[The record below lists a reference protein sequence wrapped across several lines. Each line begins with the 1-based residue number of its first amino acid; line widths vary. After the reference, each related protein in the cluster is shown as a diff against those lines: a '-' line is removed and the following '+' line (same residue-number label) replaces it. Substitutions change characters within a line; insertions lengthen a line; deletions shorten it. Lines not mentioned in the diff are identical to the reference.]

1 MFNPQGYKAE
11 CNGNDFIII
20 MKDYYLETFNNET
33 IKKLCDKDRGIGAD
47 GLLLIDF
54 DVDHY
59 DFKMDYYNN
68 DGSWETLCVNAL
80 RCIGLLIYKKL
91 GEDIISVHCGD
102 GIHEVETIS
111 NNCIKVSMEIP
122 TYKTDKITLY
132 GLSGYYIF
140 SGAKHF
146 VIEYKKSWPNTKK
159 IEEIAKK
166 IRYNK
171 IFVNGINV
179 NFYKIVD
186 KNTIEVKTYEKGIEK
201 MMSSCASGSFACAF
215 HVFQKNKIN
224 NNFIIMNEGG
234 NSSIIFEDTRH
245 LFIGNAEIEYSKM
258 IDFNQF
264 LN

>member
-1 MFNPQGYKAE
+1 MKLEIIKSNG
-11 CNGNDFIII
+11 NGNDFIII
-20 MKDYYLETFNNET
+20 DKNDLPNNCKINSET
-33 IKKLCDKDRGIGAD
+33 IKQICFSHDNTD
-47 GLLLIDF
+47 GLVIINRIKKNE
-54 DVDHY
+54 Y
-59 DFKMDYYNN
+59 EMDYYNN

-80 RCIGLLIYKKL
+80 RCVGLLIYKKL
-91 GEDIISVHCGD
+91 GENIISVHCGD

-122 TYKTDKITLY
+122 TYKTDKITFY

-146 VIEYKKSWPNTKK
+146 VIEYKKSWPDRKK

-171 IFVNGINV
+171 FFTNGINV
-179 NFYKIVD
+179 NFYKILD
-186 KNTIEVKTYEKGIEK
+186 KNTIEVKTYEKGVEK

-215 HVFQKNKIN
+215 HVFQKDKIN

-234 NSSIIFEDTRH
+234 NSSIIFEDSRH